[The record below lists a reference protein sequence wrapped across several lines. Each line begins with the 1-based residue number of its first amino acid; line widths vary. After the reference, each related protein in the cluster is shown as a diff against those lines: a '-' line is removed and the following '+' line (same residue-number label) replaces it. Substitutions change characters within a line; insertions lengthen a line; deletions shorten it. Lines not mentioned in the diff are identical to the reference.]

1 VTREERVFFP
11 VERTGPPGGGRP
23 AATLRALPVPSEPM
37 STNSNVVQQLYR
49 LYSQLY
55 TLYVLYTL
63 TASKAH
69 HALSPVPFSLK
80 ADPRI
85 SCPSGPRFAPPSP
98 WWHMGSPPPIAAS
111 RRARCARERAARACA
126 SRSASRIYIAEP
138 PPTRGSCT
146 IPARIR
152 SVALPAVVS
161 LRSQFSSRRGCTTA

>member
-1 VTREERVFFP
+1 MHLRVHNSLTGRALRARSYFFRPVSFFPYRTKARRAEVTREERVFFP

-85 SCPSGPRFAPPSP
+85 LCPSGPRFAPPSP

-111 RRARCARERAARACA
+111 RRARCARVRFAHLYC
-126 SRSASRIYIAEP
+126 
-138 PPTRGSCT
+138 
-146 IPARIR
+146 
-152 SVALPAVVS
+152 
-161 LRSQFSSRRGCTTA
+161 